1 MLLLALPTANNAW
14 CHGGHCGSGAGWG
27 VGAGLLGLGLGAAI
41 ASGANREPS
50 VVYVEREP
58 QYEEPQEL
66 TETDENNYQELS
78 GKVDQLSS
86 EIEKLRKENEALKKG
101 V

>member
-14 CHGGHCGSGAGWG
+14 CHGGGCGGGAGWG

-41 ASGANREPS
+41 ASGTNREPN

-58 QYEEPQEL
+58 QYEEPQESAAAD
-66 TETDENNYQELS
+66 ETNYKELS
-78 GKVDQLSS
+78 EKIAQLSS
-86 EIEKLRKENEALKKG
+86 EVERLHQENATLKKG